1 MTKQY
6 TIEINGVV
14 QSADAIESLIKKLS
28 ELDSRLGNIK
38 GVDTSKLAKS
48 LKDIQTNID
57 KTSFEDLNKQISDVT
72 KEIDK
77 LEKST
82 KAINSNPIDKLA
94 NSLKGLPKADV
105 KVDTSQVSSAN
116 KEVDQ
121 LEKNLASI
129 AEKKLGISVSTN
141 IGGLQLEFD
150 DTNQAIG
157 ILEDKMYQLAVSG
170 KQNTAEYKALAQ
182 QIAQFRIAV
191 INTDKVVDNL
201 VSGGLDQMVRA
212 MGSISAIGSIGAGIG
227 GLFGVEEVDE
237 SIQKFAQ
244 LSLVL
249 QGVQVLQKEIQDSTS
264 ATSKAFSLLSK
275 VTDPVVNAFANITA
289 KLTGFNKLLSTS
301 ELGKYKEL
309 WEQFQQALAAVQMDP
324 DILSDFDDFKRSLAD
339 VSSEFEFL
347 GQGIEE
353 NAYLFGDL
361 QGYINAVQEAFDDGL
376 IDASQFDQAMDVIN
390 NFTANLED
398 SQKEA
403 GKLKKDLSD
412 IGLVFV
418 DMPGPITKT
427 QKALAGLG
435 TGIKAV
441 GVAFKS
447 LLKATIILGIIQ
459 LAVEAI
465 TWAIDKMVAGFKWLT
480 GMDLSEL
487 ANGFKSL
494 ENNIANTNE
503 QLSKFKKELDNLVN
517 TKAIDSQ
524 TKINEL
530 LKTYN
535 EELGKA
541 IENAKKYTDE
551 AKALEVDDATDTWWS
566 GSNISNMEEFRK
578 EYELLQKAVI
588 KGQDRFEAGAS
599 GNFLQKWWNTAG
611 DAAAD
616 YASMQQAV
624 VRDIQ
629 NQIKSLNYDNIDE
642 FIALL
647 EDPIYADALANVEEL
662 FPEEEWAKAL
672 KAIIQQIKD
681 YYAEIEQLGNDAVV
695 EQKKIQDAITA
706 NNIAAIKNRFEKE
719 RQELENNYR
728 KELED
733 AANNE
738 ELKLS
743 VERKYATLRQ
753 QLLKNQGNEVRG
765 IQNSITNNEIAAM
778 REGLDKK
785 LAEIE
790 QQRKQE
796 IDVAKDSEIL
806 VNEQIQ
812 AINKKYDAQVLDA
825 KKDFYESRVSLLVK
839 FKDQYVD
846 LALQIAQLEA
856 EYASSKVLNDAND
869 AIDALTHTGDLSAV
883 KDYYT
888 EIAKIQ
894 NEAAAKQAQINEQL
908 LSAQI
913 NSDVNDEKRRY
924 EERIDELED
933 YLKTGMIT
941 QAEYDEQIRLEVTQ
955 HNQLLTAIEQK
966 GVQDRENIQREYLQT
981 TKNNTITAY
990 NEMIREIS
998 DMDVSANIE
1007 TTGLGII
1014 DYKET
1019 KKNLEQAKAVI
1030 SDRLKAISST
1040 MDDLTKDYKA
1050 GKISFG
1056 DFKQAKKELDSLAKD
1071 TEQAA
1076 KDVDF
1081 NLKGLLS
1088 VTIES
1093 ITQLA
1098 SSYVNQLSGLWNTF
1112 NEIQMMRIE
1121 QEQEVLEAEY
1131 DMLEEQYE
1139 KQEELVKKHTDKIS
1153 DIEAELK
1160 TARGDRRA
1168 HLIEQLAMEKAAQ
1181 KAALIEEQNALKA
1194 KEENQKKQDA
1204 VEKKRRE
1211 QEKKNSIV
1219 QATIN
1224 TFTAVT
1230 NALAVQPWFVGL
1242 ALSAVAL
1249 ALGMANI
1256 AQIKKQKY
1264 AKGGL
1269 LVGKSHAMGGIPV
1282 GNTGIEVEGDEYIIN
1297 KKSTAANLP
1306 LISYINSQKRTIT
1319 KDDLNT
1325 FFDSGKANINKSFR
1339 TKFADGGQ
1347 LPNMPEPAREN
1358 TVVITDDRP
1367 IVAQIVDIVNSADSY
1382 RQIQVL
1388 SGLSGKSV

>member
-212 MGSISAIGSIGAGIG
+212 MGSISAIGAIGAGIG

-249 QGVQVLQKEIQDSTS
+249 QGVQTLQKELQDTTS
-264 ATSKAFSLLSK
+264 LTSKAYQTLVKYVDPAADAIGKFVSKISGFDWVQNTAEIGQLGKATLAFNEALLKAAEDNDFSTLEESLK
-275 VTDPVVNAFANITA
+275 NLGIEFDEVDKDIVTTA
-289 KLTGFNKLLSTS
+289 KLLGDVTGIQTRL
-301 ELGKYKEL
+301 
-309 WEQFQQALAAVQMDP
+309 QA
-324 DILSDFDDFKRSLAD
+324 
-339 VSSEFEFL
+339 
-347 GQGIEE
+347 
-353 NAYLFGDL
+353 
-361 QGYINAVQEAFDDGL
+361 AFDEGL
-376 IDASQFDQAMDVIN
+376 IDEATLNAANDALADYA
-390 NFTANLED
+390 ANLTD
-398 SQKEA
+398 SQRA
-403 GKLKKDLSD
+403 AQANLATVTSLRNQWDKLPAHLKL
-412 IGLVFV
+412 
-418 DMPGPITKT
+418 T
-427 QKALAGLG
+427 QKALSGVA

-447 LLKATIILGIIQ
+447 LLKATIILGVIQ
-459 LAVEAI
+459 MAIEAI
-465 TWAIDKMVAGFKWLT
+465 TWAIDKLVVGFKWMM
-480 GMDLSEL
+480 GMDLAEL
-487 ANGFKSL
+487 ADGFKSL
-494 ENNIANTNE
+494 ENNIANANE
-503 QLSKFKKELDNLVN
+503 QLTKFKKELDNLVD

-530 LKTYN
+530 LKIYN

-541 IENAKKYTDE
+541 IENAKKYTDD
-551 AKALEVDDATDTWWS
+551 AAALDFGDVLDTWWT
-566 GSNISNMEEFRK
+566 GSNISDMEDFRK

-588 KGQDRFEAGAS
+588 KGQDRVEAGS
-599 GNFLQKWWNTAG
+599 GGNFLKGWWHTAG

-624 VRDIQ
+624 IRDIQ
-629 NQIKSLNYDNIDE
+629 NQIKSLNTDNIDE

-647 EDPIYADALANVEEL
+647 EDPIYADALANIEEL

-796 IDVAKDSEIL
+796 IDAAKDSEIL

-883 KDYYT
+883 KEYYT

-941 QAEYDEQIRLEVTQ
+941 QAEYDEQIRLEITQ

-1056 DFKQAKKELDSLAKD
+1056 DFKQAKKELDSLAKE

-1181 KAALIEEQNALKA
+1181 KQALIEEQNALKA

-1249 ALGMANI
+1249 ALGLANI

>member
-48 LKDIQTNID
+48 LNDIKTNID
-57 KTSFEDLNKQISDVT
+57 KTSFADLNKQISDVT

-77 LEKST
+77 LEKSS
-82 KAINSNPIDKLA
+82 KAINSTAIDKLA
-94 NSLKGLPKADV
+94 NSLKGIPKTDV
-105 KVDTSQVSSAN
+105 KVDTSQISSAN
-116 KEVDQ
+116 KEVDK
-121 LEKNLASI
+121 LEQNLAGL

-212 MGSISAIGSIGAGIG
+212 MGSISAIGAIGAGIG
-227 GLFGVEEVDE
+227 GLFGVEEIDE

-249 QGVQVLQKEIQDSTS
+249 QGAQALQKEIQDSTS
-264 ATSKAFSLLSK
+264 ATSKAFSVLSK
-275 VTDPVVNAFANITA
+275 VVDPITNVLANVTA

-301 ELGKYKEL
+301 ELGRYKVL
-309 WEQFQQALAAVQMDP
+309 WEEFQQAVAETQMDP
-324 DILSDFDDFKRSLAD
+324 TILAYFEKFKKSLAGISD
-339 VSSEFEFL
+339 EFEFF
-347 GQGIEE
+347 GQGVE
-353 NAYLFGDL
+353 NQAYLLGDL
-361 QGYINAVQEAFDDGL
+361 QGYIDAVQEAFDDGL
-376 IDASQFDQAMDVIN
+376 IDKTQFDSAMGLIDKFSN
-390 NFTANLED
+390 NLTD

-403 GKLKKDLSD
+403 GRLAKELRE
-412 IGLVFV
+412 IGLVFM

-427 QKALAGLG
+427 QKCLAALSV
-435 TGIKAV
+435 GIKAV

-447 LLKATIILGIIQ
+447 LAKATIILAVIQ
-459 LAVEAI
+459 VAIEAI
-465 TWAIDKMVAGFKWLT
+465 TWAIEKMVDGFKWLT
-480 GMDLSEL
+480 GMDLAEL
-487 ANGFKSL
+487 ADGFKSL
-494 ENNIANTNE
+494 ENNIANANE
-503 QLSKFKKELDNLVN
+503 QLTKFKNELDNLVD
-517 TKAIDSQ
+517 TKAISSQ
-524 TKINEL
+524 TRINKL
-530 LKTYN
+530 LKAYN

-541 IENAKKYTDE
+541 IENAKKYTDD
-551 AKALEVDDATDTWWS
+551 AAALDFDDVGDTWWT
-566 GSNISNMEEFRK
+566 GSNISDMEDFRK

-588 KGQDRFEAGAS
+588 KGQDRVEAGS
-599 GNFLQKWWNTAG
+599 GGNFIKGWWHTAS

-629 NQIKSLNYDNIDE
+629 NQIKNLDYDNLDE
-642 FIALL
+642 FIKLL
-647 EDPIYADALANVEEL
+647 EDPIYADSLANVEEL

-672 KAIIQQIKD
+672 KATIQQIKD
-681 YYAEIEQLGNDAVV
+681 YYAEIQQLRTDAVV
-695 EQKKIQDAITA
+695 EQKKLRDAITA

-719 RQELENNYR
+719 RKELQNNYR

-738 ELKLS
+738 ALKLS
-743 VERKYATLRQ
+743 IERKYDTLRK

-765 IQNSITNNEIAAM
+765 IRNSITNNEIAAM
-778 REGLDKK
+778 RDGLDKK

-796 IDVAKDSEIL
+796 IDAAKDSEIL

-825 KKDFYESRVSLLVK
+825 KKDFYESRTSLLIK

-856 EYASSKVLNDAND
+856 ETATSKLANSAND

-883 KDYYT
+883 KEYYT
-888 EIAKIQ
+888 EIARIQ
-894 NEAAAKQAQINEQL
+894 NEAAAKQAEIDKQL
-908 LSAQI
+908 LSVQI
-913 NSDVNDEKRRY
+913 SSDINDEKRRY
-924 EERIDELED
+924 ENRLKELED
-933 YLKTGMIT
+933 YLKAGVMT
-941 QAEYDEQIRLEVTQ
+941 QEDYDEQLQLEASQ
-955 HNQLLTAIEQK
+955 HQELLTAIEQK

-981 TKNNTITAY
+981 TKNNTINAY
-990 NEMIREIS
+990 NEMISEIS
-998 DMDVSANIE
+998 DMDVSADIKTNS
-1007 TTGLGII
+1007 LGII

-1030 SDRLKAISST
+1030 SDKLAAISDT
-1040 MDDLTKDYKA
+1040 VDDLTKDYKA

-1076 KDVDF
+1076 KDVDV
-1081 NLKGLLS
+1081 NLQGLLS
-1088 VTIES
+1088 ATIVS
-1093 ITQLA
+1093 ITQVA

-1121 QEQEVLEAEY
+1121 QEQEALDAEY
-1131 DMLEEQYE
+1131 DMLEKQYD
-1139 KQEELVKKHTDKIS
+1139 KQEELVKKHIDKIA
-1153 DIEAELK
+1153 DIENELK

-1168 HLIEQLAMEKAAQ
+1168 HLIEQLAIERAAQ
-1181 KAALIEEQNALKA
+1181 QEALIEEQNALKA
-1194 KEENQKKQDA
+1194 KEANQKKQDA

-1224 TFTAVT
+1224 TFTAVS
-1230 NALAVQPWFVGL
+1230 NALAVQPWYVGL

>member
-212 MGSISAIGSIGAGIG
+212 MGSISAIGAIGAGIG

-249 QGVQVLQKEIQDSTS
+249 QGVQALQKELQDTTS
-264 ATSKAFSLLSK
+264 LTSKAYQTLVKYVDPAADAIGKFVSKISGFNWVQNTAEIGQLGKATLAFNEALLKAAEDNDFSTLEESLK
-275 VTDPVVNAFANITA
+275 NLGIEFDEVDKDIVTTA
-289 KLTGFNKLLSTS
+289 KLLGDVTGIQTRL
-301 ELGKYKEL
+301 
-309 WEQFQQALAAVQMDP
+309 QA
-324 DILSDFDDFKRSLAD
+324 
-339 VSSEFEFL
+339 
-347 GQGIEE
+347 
-353 NAYLFGDL
+353 
-361 QGYINAVQEAFDDGL
+361 AFDEGL
-376 IDASQFDQAMDVIN
+376 IDEATLNAANDALADYA
-390 NFTANLED
+390 ANLTD
-398 SQKEA
+398 SQKA
-403 GKLKKDLSD
+403 AQANLATVTSLRNQWDKL
-412 IGLVFV
+412 
-418 DMPGPITKT
+418 PGHLKLT
-427 QKALAGLG
+427 QKALSGVA

-441 GVAFKS
+441 GVAFKG
-447 LLKATIILGIIQ
+447 LLKATIILGVIQ
-459 LAVEAI
+459 MAIEAI
-465 TWAIDKMVAGFKWLT
+465 TWAIDKLVVGFKWLT

-541 IENAKKYTDE
+541 IENAKKYTDD
-551 AKALEVDDATDTWWS
+551 AKALEIDDTTNTWWS

-629 NQIKSLNYDNIDE
+629 NQIKSLNYDNLDE

-728 KELED
+728 KEIED

-796 IDVAKDSEIL
+796 IDAAKDSEIL

-883 KDYYT
+883 KEYYT

-1056 DFKQAKKELDSLAKD
+1056 DFKQAKKELDSLAKE

>member
-212 MGSISAIGSIGAGIG
+212 MGSISAIGAIGAGIG

-249 QGVQVLQKEIQDSTS
+249 QGVQALQKELQDTTS
-264 ATSKAFSLLSK
+264 LTSKAYQTLVKYVDPAADAIGKFVSKISGFDWVQNTAEIGQLGKATLAFNEALLKAAEDNDFSTLEESLK
-275 VTDPVVNAFANITA
+275 NLGIEFDEVDKDIVTTA
-289 KLTGFNKLLSTS
+289 KLLGDVTGIQTRLQAAFDEGFIDEATLNAAND
-301 ELGKYKEL
+301 
-309 WEQFQQALAAVQMDP
+309 ALADYA
-324 DILSDFDDFKRSLAD
+324 
-339 VSSEFEFL
+339 
-347 GQGIEE
+347 
-353 NAYLFGDL
+353 
-361 QGYINAVQEAFDDGL
+361 
-376 IDASQFDQAMDVIN
+376 
-390 NFTANLED
+390 ANLTD
-398 SQKEA
+398 SQRAAQANLATVNSLKA
-403 GKLKKDLSD
+403 QWSKLPAHLKL
-412 IGLVFV
+412 
-418 DMPGPITKT
+418 T
-427 QKALAGLG
+427 QKTLSGVAA
-435 TGIKAV
+435 GIKAV

-447 LLKATIILGIIQ
+447 LLKATIILGVIQ

-465 TWAIDKMVAGFKWLT
+465 TWAIDKLVVGFKWMM
-480 GMDLSEL
+480 GMDLAEL
-487 ANGFKSL
+487 ADGFKSL
-494 ENNIANTNE
+494 ENNIANANE
-503 QLSKFKKELDNLVN
+503 QLTKFKKELDNLVD

-530 LKTYN
+530 LKVYN

-541 IENAKKYTDE
+541 IENAKKYTDD
-551 AKALEVDDATDTWWS
+551 AAALDFGDVLDTWWT
-566 GSNISNMEEFRK
+566 GSNISDMEDFRK

-588 KGQDRFEAGAS
+588 KGQDRVEAGS
-599 GNFLQKWWNTAG
+599 GGNFLKGWWHTAG

-624 VRDIQ
+624 IRDIQ
-629 NQIKSLNYDNIDE
+629 NQINNLNYDNLDE

-647 EDPIYADALANVEEL
+647 EDPIYADSLANVEEL

-706 NNIAAIKNRFEKE
+706 NNIAAIRNRFEKE

-785 LAEIE
+785 LAELE

-796 IDVAKDSEIL
+796 IDAAKDSEIL

-825 KKDFYESRVSLLVK
+825 KKDFYESRISLLVK

-846 LALQIAQLEA
+846 LALQIAQLES

-883 KDYYT
+883 KEYYT

-894 NEAAAKQAQINEQL
+894 NEAAAKQAEINKQL
-908 LSAQI
+908 LSAQVQ
-913 NSDVNDEKRRY
+913 SDVNAENSRY
-924 EERIDELED
+924 NDRIKELED
-933 YLKTGMIT
+933 YLKTGVIT
-941 QAEYDEQIRLEVTQ
+941 QEEYDKQMQLETSQ
-955 HNQLLTAIEQK
+955 HQDLLTAIERK

-1019 KKNLEQAKAVI
+1019 KKNLEQAKSVI

-1056 DFKQAKKELDSLAKD
+1056 DFKQAKKELDSLAKE

-1153 DIEAELK
+1153 DIESELK

-1181 KAALIEEQNALKA
+1181 KQALIEEQNALKA

-1282 GNTGIEVEGDEYIIN
+1282 GNTGIEVEGDEYIVN

-1306 LISYINSQKRTIT
+1306 LINYINSQKRTIT

>member
-57 KTSFEDLNKQISDVT
+57 KTSFEDLNKQIADVT

-212 MGSISAIGSIGAGIG
+212 MGSISAIGAIGAGIG

-249 QGVQVLQKEIQDSTS
+249 QGVQALQKELQDTTS
-264 ATSKAFSLLSK
+264 LTSKAYQTLVKYVDPAADAIGKFVSK
-275 VTDPVVNAFANITA
+275 ISGFDWVQNTA
-289 KLTGFNKLLSTS
+289 EIGQ
-301 ELGKYKEL
+301 LGKATLAFNEAIQKSAEDNNFSAL
-309 WEQFQQALAAVQMDP
+309 EESLKALDIEFDEVDAQLVAVAKTLGDVTGIQTRLQA
-324 DILSDFDDFKRSLAD
+324 
-339 VSSEFEFL
+339 
-347 GQGIEE
+347 
-353 NAYLFGDL
+353 
-361 QGYINAVQEAFDDGL
+361 AFDEGL
-376 IDASQFDQAMDVIN
+376 IDEATLNAANDALADYA
-390 NFTANLED
+390 ANLTD
-398 SQKEA
+398 SQKA
-403 GKLKKDLSD
+403 AQANLATVTSLKAQWSKLPAHLKL
-412 IGLVFV
+412 
-418 DMPGPITKT
+418 T
-427 QKALAGLG
+427 QKTLSGVAA
-435 TGIKAV
+435 GIKAV

-447 LLKATIILGIIQ
+447 LLKATIILGVIQ
-459 LAVEAI
+459 MAIEAI
-465 TWAIDKMVAGFKWLT
+465 TWAIDKLVAGFKWMM
-480 GMDLSEL
+480 GMDLAEL
-487 ANGFKSL
+487 ADGFKSL
-494 ENNIANTNE
+494 ENNIANANE
-503 QLSKFKKELDNLVN
+503 QLTKFKKELDNLVD

-530 LKTYN
+530 LKIYN

-541 IENAKKYTDE
+541 IENAKKYTDD
-551 AKALEVDDATDTWWS
+551 AKALDFGDVLDTWWT
-566 GSNISNMEEFRK
+566 GSNISDMEDFRK

-588 KGQDRFEAGAS
+588 KGQDRVEAGS
-599 GNFLQKWWNTAG
+599 GGNFLKGWWHTAG

-624 VRDIQ
+624 IRDIQ
-629 NQIKSLNYDNIDE
+629 NQIKSLNYDNLDE

-647 EDPIYADALANVEEL
+647 EDPIYADSLANVEEL

-706 NNIAAIKNRFEKE
+706 NNIAAIRNRFEKE

-785 LAEIE
+785 LAELE

-796 IDVAKDSEIL
+796 IDAAKDSEIL

-825 KKDFYESRVSLLVK
+825 KKDFYESRISLLVK

-846 LALQIAQLEA
+846 LALQIAQLES

-883 KDYYT
+883 KEYYT

-1056 DFKQAKKELDSLAKD
+1056 DFKQAKKELDSLAKE

-1121 QEQEVLEAEY
+1121 QEQQVLEAEY

-1153 DIEAELK
+1153 DIESELK

-1282 GNTGIEVEGDEYIIN
+1282 GNTGIEVEGDEYIVN

-1306 LISYINSQKRTIT
+1306 LINYINSQKRTIT

-1347 LPNMPEPAREN
+1347 LPNIPEPAREN

>member
-249 QGVQVLQKEIQDSTS
+249 QGVQALQKELQDTTS
-264 ATSKAFSLLSK
+264 LTSKAYQTLVKYVDPAADAIGKFVSKISGFDWVQNTAEIGQLGKATLAFNEAIQKSAEDNNFSALEESLK
-275 VTDPVVNAFANITA
+275 ALDIEFDEVDKGIVTTA
-289 KLTGFNKLLSTS
+289 KLLGDVTGIQTRL
-301 ELGKYKEL
+301 
-309 WEQFQQALAAVQMDP
+309 QA
-324 DILSDFDDFKRSLAD
+324 
-339 VSSEFEFL
+339 
-347 GQGIEE
+347 
-353 NAYLFGDL
+353 
-361 QGYINAVQEAFDDGL
+361 AFDEGL
-376 IDASQFDQAMDVIN
+376 IDEATLNAANDALADYA
-390 NFTANLED
+390 ANLTD
-398 SQKEA
+398 SQKA
-403 GKLKKDLSD
+403 AQANLATVTSLKAQWAKLPAHLKL
-412 IGLVFV
+412 
-418 DMPGPITKT
+418 T
-427 QKALAGLG
+427 QKTLSGVAA
-435 TGIKAV
+435 GIKAV

-447 LLKATIILGIIQ
+447 LLKATIILGVIQ
-459 LAVEAI
+459 MAIEAI
-465 TWAIDKMVAGFKWLT
+465 TWAIDKLVVGFKWMM
-480 GMDLSEL
+480 GMDLAEL
-487 ANGFKSL
+487 ADGFKSL
-494 ENNIANTNE
+494 ENNIANANE
-503 QLSKFKKELDNLVN
+503 QLTKFKKELDNLVD

-530 LKTYN
+530 LKIYN
-535 EELGKA
+535 KELGKA
-541 IENAKKYTDE
+541 IENAKKYTDD
-551 AKALEVDDATDTWWS
+551 AAALDFGDVLDTWWT
-566 GSNISNMEEFRK
+566 GSNISDMEDFRK

-588 KGQDRFEAGAS
+588 KGQDRVEAGS
-599 GNFLQKWWNTAG
+599 GGNFLKGWWHTAG

-624 VRDIQ
+624 IRDIQ
-629 NQIKSLNYDNIDE
+629 NQIKSLNTDNIDE

-785 LAEIE
+785 LAELE

-796 IDVAKDSEIL
+796 IDAAKDSEIL

-883 KDYYT
+883 KEYYT
-888 EIAKIQ
+888 EIARIQ
-894 NEAAAKQAQINEQL
+894 NEAAAKQAKINEQL

-933 YLKTGMIT
+933 YLKTGVIT
-941 QAEYDEQIRLEVTQ
+941 QEEYDEQIRLEITQ

-1056 DFKQAKKELDSLAKD
+1056 DFKQAKKELDSLAKE

-1181 KAALIEEQNALKA
+1181 KQALIEEQNALKA

-1282 GNTGIEVEGDEYIIN
+1282 GNTGIEVEGDEYIVN

-1306 LISYINSQKRTIT
+1306 LINYINSQKRTIT

>member
-57 KTSFEDLNKQISDVT
+57 KTSFEDLNKQIADVT

-82 KAINSNPIDKLA
+82 KAVNSNSIEKLA
-94 NSLKGLPKADV
+94 NSLKGLPKTNV
-105 KVDTSQVSSAN
+105 KVDTTQVSEAN
-116 KEVDQ
+116 KEVDK

-212 MGSISAIGSIGAGIG
+212 MGSISAIGAIGAGIG

-249 QGVQVLQKEIQDSTS
+249 QGVQALQKELQDTTS
-264 ATSKAFSLLSK
+264 LTSKAYQTLVKYVDPAADVIGKFVSK
-275 VTDPVVNAFANITA
+275 ISGFDWVQHTA
-289 KLTGFNKLLSTS
+289 EIGQ
-301 ELGKYKEL
+301 LGKATLALNEAIQKSAEDNNFSAL
-309 WEQFQQALAAVQMDP
+309 EESLKALDIEFDEVDAQLVAVAKTLGDITGIQTRLQA
-324 DILSDFDDFKRSLAD
+324 
-339 VSSEFEFL
+339 
-347 GQGIEE
+347 
-353 NAYLFGDL
+353 
-361 QGYINAVQEAFDDGL
+361 AFDEGL
-376 IDASQFDQAMDVIN
+376 IDEATLNAANDALADYA
-390 NFTANLED
+390 ANLTD
-398 SQKEA
+398 SQKA
-403 GKLKKDLSD
+403 AQANLATVNSLKAQWANLPAHLKLS
-412 IGLVFV
+412 
-418 DMPGPITKT
+418 
-427 QKALAGLG
+427 QKALSGVA

-441 GVAFKS
+441 GVAFKG
-447 LLKATIILGIIQ
+447 LLKATIILGVIQ
-459 LAVEAI
+459 MAIEAI
-465 TWAIDKMVAGFKWLT
+465 TWAIDKLVVGFKWLM
-480 GMDLSEL
+480 GMDLAEL

-503 QLSKFKKELDNLVN
+503 QLAKFKKELDNLVN

-541 IENAKKYTDE
+541 IENAKKYTDD
-551 AKALEVDDATDTWWS
+551 AKALDFDDVTDTWWT
-566 GSNISNMEEFRK
+566 GSNISDMEDFRK

-588 KGQDRFEAGAS
+588 KGQDRVEAGAG
-599 GNFLQKWWNTAG
+599 GNFLKGWWHTAG

-629 NQIKSLNYDNIDE
+629 NQINSLNYDNLDE

-706 NNIAAIKNRFEKE
+706 NNIAAIRNRFEKE

-796 IDVAKDSEIL
+796 IDAAKDSEIL

-825 KKDFYESRVSLLVK
+825 KKDFYESRISLLVK

-846 LALQIAQLEA
+846 LALQIAQLES

-883 KDYYT
+883 KEYYT
-888 EIAKIQ
+888 EIARIQ

-913 NSDVNDEKRRY
+913 NSDVNDEMRRY
-924 EERIDELED
+924 EDRINELED
-933 YLKTGMIT
+933 YLKTGVIT
-941 QAEYDEQIRLEVTQ
+941 QEEYDEQIRLEVSQ
-955 HNQLLTAIEQK
+955 HNQLLTAIERK

-990 NEMIREIS
+990 NEMIREIG

-1007 TTGLGII
+1007 TNGLGII

-1019 KKNLEQAKAVI
+1019 KKNLEQAKSVI
-1030 SDRLKAISST
+1030 SDRLKAISKT
-1040 MDDLTKDYKA
+1040 VDDLTKDYKA

-1056 DFKQAKKELDSLAKD
+1056 DFKQAKKELDSLAKE

-1181 KAALIEEQNALKA
+1181 KQALIEEQNALKA

>member
-212 MGSISAIGSIGAGIG
+212 MGSISAIGAIGAGIG

-249 QGVQVLQKEIQDSTS
+249 QGVQALQKELQDTTS
-264 ATSKAFSLLSK
+264 LTSKAYQTLVKYVDPAADAIGKFVSK
-275 VTDPVVNAFANITA
+275 ISGFDWVQNTA
-289 KLTGFNKLLSTS
+289 EIGQ
-301 ELGKYKEL
+301 LGKAML
-309 WEQFQQALAAVQMDP
+309 ALDEAVLKAAKDNNFSALEESLKKLQ
-324 DILSDFDDFKRSLAD
+324 IEFDEVDKVIVA
-339 VSSEFEFL
+339 
-347 GQGIEE
+347 
-353 NAYLFGDL
+353 NAKLFGDITGIQKRL
-361 QGYINAVQEAFDDGL
+361 QASFDEGL
-376 IDASQFDQAMDVIN
+376 IDEAELKAANDALADYA
-390 NFTANLED
+390 ANLTE
-398 SQKEA
+398 SQKA
-403 GKLKKDLSD
+403 AQANFATVNSLRHQWSKLPAHLKL
-412 IGLVFV
+412 
-418 DMPGPITKT
+418 T
-427 QKALAGLG
+427 QKALSGVA

-447 LLKATIILGIIQ
+447 LLKATIILGVIQ
-459 LAVEAI
+459 MAIEAI
-465 TWAIDKMVAGFKWLT
+465 TWAIDKLVVGFKWMM
-480 GMDLSEL
+480 GMDLAEL
-487 ANGFKSL
+487 ADGFKSL
-494 ENNIANTNE
+494 ENNIANANE
-503 QLSKFKKELDNLVN
+503 QLTKFKKELDNLVD

-530 LKTYN
+530 LKAYN

-541 IENAKKYTDE
+541 IENAKKYTDD
-551 AKALEVDDATDTWWS
+551 AAALDFGDVLDTWWT
-566 GSNISNMEEFRK
+566 GSNISDMEDFRK

-588 KGQDRFEAGAS
+588 KGQDRVEAGAG
-599 GNFLQKWWNTAG
+599 GNFLKGWWHTAG

-629 NQIKSLNYDNIDE
+629 NQIKSLNYDNLDE
-642 FIALL
+642 FIKLL
-647 EDPIYADALANVEEL
+647 EDPIYADSLANVEEL

-796 IDVAKDSEIL
+796 IDAAKDSEIL

-883 KDYYT
+883 KEYYT

-941 QAEYDEQIRLEVTQ
+941 QAEYDEQIRLEVSQ

-1056 DFKQAKKELDSLAKD
+1056 DFKQAKKELDSLAKE

-1181 KAALIEEQNALKA
+1181 KQALIEEQNALKA

>member
-57 KTSFEDLNKQISDVT
+57 KTSFEDLNKQIADVT

-82 KAINSNPIDKLA
+82 KAVNSNSIEKLA
-94 NSLKGLPKADV
+94 NSLKGLPKTNV
-105 KVDTSQVSSAN
+105 KVDTTQVSEAN
-116 KEVDQ
+116 KEVDK

-212 MGSISAIGSIGAGIG
+212 MGSISAIGAIGAGIG

-249 QGVQVLQKEIQDSTS
+249 QGVQALQKELQDTTS
-264 ATSKAFSLLSK
+264 LTSKAYQTLVKYVDPAADAIGKFVSK
-275 VTDPVVNAFANITA
+275 ISGFDWVQNTA
-289 KLTGFNKLLSTS
+289 EIGQ
-301 ELGKYKEL
+301 LGKATVAFNEAIQKSAEDNN
-309 WEQFQQALAAVQMDP
+309 FSALEE
-324 DILSDFDDFKRSLAD
+324 SLKN
-339 VSSEFEFL
+339 L
-347 GQGIEE
+347 GIEFDE
-353 NAYLFGDL
+353 VDAQLVAVAKTLGDVTRIQTRL
-361 QGYINAVQEAFDDGL
+361 QAAFDEGL
-376 IDASQFDQAMDVIN
+376 IDEATLNAANDALADY
-390 NFTANLED
+390 TANLTD
-398 SQKEA
+398 SQKA
-403 GKLKKDLSD
+403 AQANLAIVTSLRNQWSKLPAHLKL
-412 IGLVFV
+412 
-418 DMPGPITKT
+418 T
-427 QKALAGLG
+427 QKTLSGVA

-447 LLKATIILGIIQ
+447 LLKATIILGVIQ
-459 LAVEAI
+459 MAIEAI
-465 TWAIDKMVAGFKWLT
+465 TWAIDKLVVGFKWMM

-541 IENAKKYTDE
+541 IENAKKYTDD
-551 AKALEVDDATDTWWS
+551 AKALDFGDVLDTWWT
-566 GSNISNMEEFRK
+566 GSNISDMEDFRK

-588 KGQDRFEAGAS
+588 KGQDRVEAGAG
-599 GNFLQKWWNTAG
+599 GNFLKGWWHTAG

-629 NQIKSLNYDNIDE
+629 NQIKSLNYDNLDE
-642 FIALL
+642 FIKLL

-695 EQKKIQDAITA
+695 EQKKIQDAITV

-785 LAEIE
+785 LAELE

-796 IDVAKDSEIL
+796 IDAAKDSEIL

-825 KKDFYESRVSLLVK
+825 KKDFYESRVSLLIK

-856 EYASSKVLNDAND
+856 EYANTKVLNDADD
-869 AIDALTHTGDLSAV
+869 AINALTHTGDLGAV
-883 KDYYT
+883 KEYYT
-888 EIAKIQ
+888 EIARLQ
-894 NEAAAKQAQINEQL
+894 NEAAAKQAEINKQL
-908 LSAQI
+908 LSAQVQ
-913 NSDVNDEKRRY
+913 SDVNAENSRY
-924 EERIDELED
+924 NDRIKELED
-933 YLKTGMIT
+933 YLKTGVIT
-941 QAEYDEQIRLEVTQ
+941 QEEYDKQMQLETSQ
-955 HNQLLTAIEQK
+955 HQDLLTAIERK

-1056 DFKQAKKELDSLAKD
+1056 DFKQAKKELDSLAKE

-1121 QEQEVLEAEY
+1121 QEQQVLEAEY

-1153 DIEAELK
+1153 DIESELK

-1181 KAALIEEQNALKA
+1181 KQALIDEQNALKA

-1249 ALGMANI
+1249 ALGLANI

-1282 GNTGIEVEGDEYIIN
+1282 GNTGIEVEGDEYIVN

>member
-212 MGSISAIGSIGAGIG
+212 MGSISAIGAIGAGIG

-249 QGVQVLQKEIQDSTS
+249 QGVQALQKELQDTTS
-264 ATSKAFSLLSK
+264 LTSKAYQTLVKYVDPAADVIGKFVSKISGFNWVQNTAEIGKLGKAVLALDEALLKAAEDNNFSTLEESLK
-275 VTDPVVNAFANITA
+275 KLDIEFDEVDKGIVTTA
-289 KLTGFNKLLSTS
+289 KLLGDVTGIQTRL
-301 ELGKYKEL
+301 
-309 WEQFQQALAAVQMDP
+309 QA
-324 DILSDFDDFKRSLAD
+324 
-339 VSSEFEFL
+339 
-347 GQGIEE
+347 
-353 NAYLFGDL
+353 
-361 QGYINAVQEAFDDGL
+361 AFDEGL
-376 IDASQFDQAMDVIN
+376 IDEATLNAANDALADY
-390 NFTANLED
+390 TANLTA
-398 SQKEA
+398 SQKA
-403 GKLKKDLSD
+403 AQANLATVTSLRNQWDKL
-412 IGLVFV
+412 
-418 DMPGPITKT
+418 PGHLKLT
-427 QKALAGLG
+427 QKVLSGVA

-447 LLKATIILGIIQ
+447 LTKATIILAVIQ
-459 LAVEAI
+459 AAIEAI
-465 TWAIDKMVAGFKWLT
+465 TWLIGLMVDGFKWMM
-480 GMDLSEL
+480 GMDLAEL
-487 ANGFKSL
+487 ADGFKSL
-494 ENNIANTNE
+494 ENNIANANE
-503 QLSKFKKELDNLVN
+503 QLSKFKKELDNLVD

-530 LKTYN
+530 LKVYN

-541 IENAKKYTDE
+541 IENAKKYTDD
-551 AKALEVDDATDTWWS
+551 AAALDFGDVLDTWWT
-566 GSNISNMEEFRK
+566 GSNISDMEDFRK

-588 KGQDRFEAGAS
+588 KGQDRVEAGAG
-599 GNFLQKWWNTAG
+599 GNFLKGWWHSAG

-629 NQIKSLNYDNIDE
+629 NQIKSLNYDNLDE
-642 FIALL
+642 FIKLL
-647 EDPIYADALANVEEL
+647 EDPIYADSLANVEEL

-695 EQKKIQDAITA
+695 EQKKIQEAITA

-796 IDVAKDSEIL
+796 IDAAKDSEIL

-883 KDYYT
+883 KEYYT

-1056 DFKQAKKELDSLAKD
+1056 DFKQAKKELDSLAKE

-1076 KDVDF
+1076 KDVDI
-1081 NLKGLLS
+1081 NLQGLLS
-1088 VTIES
+1088 ATIVS
-1093 ITQLA
+1093 ITQVA

-1153 DIEAELK
+1153 EIENELK

-1168 HLIEQLAMEKAAQ
+1168 HLIEQLAREKAAQ

-1306 LISYINSQKRTIT
+1306 LISYINSQKRTVT

>member
-212 MGSISAIGSIGAGIG
+212 MGSISAIGAIGAGIG

-249 QGVQVLQKEIQDSTS
+249 QGVQALQKELQDTTS
-264 ATSKAFSLLSK
+264 LTSKAYQTLVKYVDPAADVIGKFVSKISGFDWVQNTAEIGKLGKAVLALDEALLKAAEDNNFSTLEESLK
-275 VTDPVVNAFANITA
+275 KLDIEFDEVDKGIVTTA
-289 KLTGFNKLLSTS
+289 KLLGDVTGIQTRL
-301 ELGKYKEL
+301 
-309 WEQFQQALAAVQMDP
+309 QA
-324 DILSDFDDFKRSLAD
+324 
-339 VSSEFEFL
+339 
-347 GQGIEE
+347 
-353 NAYLFGDL
+353 
-361 QGYINAVQEAFDDGL
+361 AFDEGL
-376 IDASQFDQAMDVIN
+376 IDEATLNAANDALADY
-390 NFTANLED
+390 TANLTD
-398 SQKEA
+398 SQKA
-403 GKLKKDLSD
+403 AQANLATVTSLRNQWAKL
-412 IGLVFV
+412 
-418 DMPGPITKT
+418 PGHLKLT
-427 QKALAGLG
+427 QKVLSGVA

-447 LLKATIILGIIQ
+447 LLKATIILGVIQ
-459 LAVEAI
+459 MAIEAI
-465 TWAIDKMVAGFKWLT
+465 TWAIDKLVVGFKWMM
-480 GMDLSEL
+480 GMDLAEL
-487 ANGFKSL
+487 ADGFKSL
-494 ENNIANTNE
+494 ENNIANANE
-503 QLSKFKKELDNLVN
+503 QLTKFKKELDNLVD

-524 TKINEL
+524 TKINKL
-530 LKTYN
+530 LKAYN

-541 IENAKKYTDE
+541 IENAKKYTDD
-551 AKALEVDDATDTWWS
+551 AAALDFGDVLDTWWT
-566 GSNISNMEEFRK
+566 GSNISDMEDFRK

-588 KGQDRFEAGAS
+588 KGQDRVEAGS
-599 GNFLQKWWNTAG
+599 GGNFLKGWWHTAG

-629 NQIKSLNYDNIDE
+629 NQIKSLNYDNLDE
-642 FIALL
+642 FIKLL
-647 EDPIYADALANVEEL
+647 EDPIYADSLANVEEL

-695 EQKKIQDAITA
+695 EQKKIQEAITA

-785 LAEIE
+785 LAELE

-796 IDVAKDSEIL
+796 IDAAKDSEIL

-883 KDYYT
+883 KEYYT

-1056 DFKQAKKELDSLAKD
+1056 DFKQAKKELDSLAKE

-1088 VTIES
+1088 VTIVS
-1093 ITQLA
+1093 ITQVA

-1112 NEIQMMRIE
+1112 NEIQLMRIE

-1139 KQEELVKKHTDKIS
+1139 KQEELVIKHTDKIS

>member
-212 MGSISAIGSIGAGIG
+212 MGSISAIGAIGAGIG

-249 QGVQVLQKEIQDSTS
+249 QGVQALQKELQDTTS
-264 ATSKAFSLLSK
+264 LTSKAYQTLVKYVDPAADAIGKFVSK
-275 VTDPVVNAFANITA
+275 ISGFDWVQNTA
-289 KLTGFNKLLSTS
+289 EIGQ
-301 ELGKYKEL
+301 LGKATLALNEAIQKSAEDNNFSAL
-309 WEQFQQALAAVQMDP
+309 EESLKALDIEFDEVDAQLVAVAKTLGDVTGIQTRLQA
-324 DILSDFDDFKRSLAD
+324 
-339 VSSEFEFL
+339 
-347 GQGIEE
+347 
-353 NAYLFGDL
+353 
-361 QGYINAVQEAFDDGL
+361 AFDEGL
-376 IDASQFDQAMDVIN
+376 IDEATLNAANDALADYA
-390 NFTANLED
+390 ANLTD
-398 SQKEA
+398 SQRAAQANLATVTSLKA
-403 GKLKKDLSD
+403 QWANLPAHLKLSQRALS
-412 IGLVFV
+412 GV
-418 DMPGPITKT
+418 
-427 QKALAGLG
+427 A

-441 GVAFKS
+441 GVAFKG
-447 LLKATIILGIIQ
+447 LLKATIILGVIQ
-459 LAVEAI
+459 MAIEAI
-465 TWAIDKMVAGFKWLT
+465 TWAIDQLVVGFKWLM

-503 QLSKFKKELDNLVN
+503 QLAKFKKELDNLVN

-530 LKTYN
+530 LKIYN

-541 IENAKKYTDE
+541 IENAKKYTDD
-551 AKALEVDDATDTWWS
+551 AAALDFGDVLDTWWT
-566 GSNISNMEEFRK
+566 GSNISDMEDFRK

-588 KGQDRFEAGAS
+588 KGQDRVEAGS
-599 GNFLQKWWNTAG
+599 GGNFLKGWWHTAG

-624 VRDIQ
+624 IRDIQ
-629 NQIKSLNYDNIDE
+629 NQIKSLNYDNLDE
-642 FIALL
+642 FIKLL
-647 EDPIYADALANVEEL
+647 EDPIYADSLANVEEL

-785 LAEIE
+785 LAELE

-796 IDVAKDSEIL
+796 IDAAKDSEIL

-856 EYASSKVLNDAND
+856 EYANTKVLNDADD
-869 AIDALTHTGDLSAV
+869 AINALTHTGDLSAV
-883 KDYYT
+883 KEYYT
-888 EIAKIQ
+888 EIARLQ
-894 NEAAAKQAQINEQL
+894 NEAAAKQAEINKQL
-908 LSAQI
+908 LSAQVQ
-913 NSDVNDEKRRY
+913 SDVNAENSRY
-924 EERIDELED
+924 NDRIKELED
-933 YLKTGMIT
+933 YLKTGVIT
-941 QAEYDEQIRLEVTQ
+941 QEEYDKQMQLETSQ
-955 HNQLLTAIEQK
+955 HQDLLTAIERK

-990 NEMIREIS
+990 NEMIREIG

-1019 KKNLEQAKAVI
+1019 KKNLEQAKSVI

-1056 DFKQAKKELDSLAKD
+1056 DFKQAKKELDSLAKE

-1121 QEQEVLEAEY
+1121 QEQQVLEAEY

-1153 DIEAELK
+1153 DIESELK

-1181 KAALIEEQNALKA
+1181 KQALIDEQNALKA

-1249 ALGMANI
+1249 ALGLANI

-1282 GNTGIEVEGDEYIIN
+1282 GNTGIEVEGDEYIVN

>member
-212 MGSISAIGSIGAGIG
+212 MGSISAIGAIGAGIG

-249 QGVQVLQKEIQDSTS
+249 QGVQALQKELQDTTS
-264 ATSKAFSLLSK
+264 LTSKAYQTLVKYVDPAADAIGKFVSKISGFDWVQNTAEIGQLGKAMLALDEAMIKAAKDNNFSALEESLK
-275 VTDPVVNAFANITA
+275 ALDIEFDEVDKGIVTTA
-289 KLTGFNKLLSTS
+289 KLLGDVTGIQTRL
-301 ELGKYKEL
+301 
-309 WEQFQQALAAVQMDP
+309 QA
-324 DILSDFDDFKRSLAD
+324 
-339 VSSEFEFL
+339 
-347 GQGIEE
+347 
-353 NAYLFGDL
+353 
-361 QGYINAVQEAFDDGL
+361 AFDEGL
-376 IDASQFDQAMDVIN
+376 IDEATLNAANDALADY
-390 NFTANLED
+390 TANLTA
-398 SQKEA
+398 SQKA
-403 GKLKKDLSD
+403 AQANFATATSLRNQWSKLPAHLKL
-412 IGLVFV
+412 
-418 DMPGPITKT
+418 T
-427 QKALAGLG
+427 QKALSGVA

-447 LLKATIILGIIQ
+447 LLKATIILGVIQ
-459 LAVEAI
+459 MAIEAI
-465 TWAIDKMVAGFKWLT
+465 TWAIDKLVVGFKWMM
-480 GMDLSEL
+480 GMDLAEL
-487 ANGFKSL
+487 ADGFKSL
-494 ENNIANTNE
+494 ENNIANANE
-503 QLSKFKKELDNLVN
+503 QLTKFKKELDNLVD

-530 LKTYN
+530 LKIYN

-541 IENAKKYTDE
+541 IENAKKYTDD
-551 AKALEVDDATDTWWS
+551 AAALDFDDVLDTWWT
-566 GSNISNMEEFRK
+566 GSNISDMEDFRK

-588 KGQDRFEAGAS
+588 KGQDRVEAGS
-599 GNFLQKWWNTAG
+599 GGNFLKGWWHTAG

-624 VRDIQ
+624 IRDIQ
-629 NQIKSLNYDNIDE
+629 NQIKSLNYDNLDE
-642 FIALL
+642 FIKLL
-647 EDPIYADALANVEEL
+647 EDPIYADSLANVEEL

-796 IDVAKDSEIL
+796 IDAAKDSEIL

-883 KDYYT
+883 KEYYT

-941 QAEYDEQIRLEVTQ
+941 QAEYDEQIRLEITQ

-1056 DFKQAKKELDSLAKD
+1056 DFKQAKKELDSLAKE

-1153 DIEAELK
+1153 DIESELK

-1181 KAALIEEQNALKA
+1181 KQALIEEQNALKA

>member
-57 KTSFEDLNKQISDVT
+57 KTSFEDLNKQIADVT

-82 KAINSNPIDKLA
+82 KAINSDPINKLA
-94 NSLKGLPKADV
+94 NSLKGLPKTNV
-105 KVDTSQVSSAN
+105 KVDTTQVSEAS
-116 KEVDQ
+116 KEVDK

-157 ILEDKMYQLAVSG
+157 ILEDKMYQLAVAG

-212 MGSISAIGSIGAGIG
+212 MGSISAIGAIGAGIG

-249 QGVQVLQKEIQDSTS
+249 QGVQTLQKELQDTTS
-264 ATSKAFSLLSK
+264 LTSKAYQTLVK
-275 VTDPVVNAFANITA
+275 YVDPVSDAIGKFVSKISGFDWVQNTAEIGQLGKATLAFNEALLKAAEDNDFSTLEESLKNLGIEFDEVDKDIVTTA
-289 KLTGFNKLLSTS
+289 KLLGDVTGIQTRLK
-301 ELGKYKEL
+301 
-309 WEQFQQALAAVQMDP
+309 A
-324 DILSDFDDFKRSLAD
+324 
-339 VSSEFEFL
+339 
-347 GQGIEE
+347 
-353 NAYLFGDL
+353 
-361 QGYINAVQEAFDDGL
+361 AFDEGL
-376 IDASQFDQAMDVIN
+376 IDEATLNAANDALADYA
-390 NFTANLED
+390 ANLTE
-398 SQKEA
+398 SQKA
-403 GKLKKDLSD
+403 AQANLATVNSLKAQWASLPAHLK
-412 IGLVFV
+412 F
-418 DMPGPITKT
+418 T
-427 QKALAGLG
+427 QKALSGVA

-447 LLKATIILGIIQ
+447 LLKATIILGLIQ

-503 QLSKFKKELDNLVN
+503 QLAKFKKELDNLVN

-551 AKALEVDDATDTWWS
+551 AKALEIDNTTDTWWS
-566 GSNISNMEEFRK
+566 GSNIKNMEDFRK

-588 KGQDRFEAGAS
+588 KEQDRFEAGAK
-599 GNFLQKWWNTAG
+599 GNFLQRWWNTAG

-695 EQKKIQDAITA
+695 EQKKIQEAITA
-706 NNIAAIKNRFEKE
+706 NNIAAIRNRFEKE

-753 QLLKNQGNEVRG
+753 QMLRNQGNEVRG

-785 LAEIE
+785 LAELE

-796 IDVAKDSEIL
+796 IDAAKDSEIL
-806 VNEQIQ
+806 VNEQII

-825 KKDFYESRVSLLVK
+825 KKDFYESRVSLLIK

-856 EYASSKVLNDAND
+856 EYASTKVLNDADD
-869 AIDALTHTGDLSAV
+869 AINTLTHTGDLSAV
-883 KDYYT
+883 KEYYT
-888 EIAKIQ
+888 EIARLQ

-913 NSDVNDEKRRY
+913 TSDVNAENSRY
-924 EERIDELED
+924 NDRIKELED
-933 YLKTGMIT
+933 YLKTGVIT
-941 QAEYDEQIRLEVTQ
+941 QEEYDEQIRLEVSQ
-955 HNQLLTAIEQK
+955 HNQLLTAIERK

-1007 TTGLGII
+1007 TNGLGII
-1014 DYKET
+1014 DYKAT
-1019 KKNLEQAKAVI
+1019 KKNLEQAKSVI
-1030 SDRLKAISST
+1030 SDRLKAISAT
-1040 MDDLTKDYKA
+1040 VNDLTKDYKS

-1056 DFKQAKKELDSLAKD
+1056 DFKQAKKELDSLARE

-1088 VTIES
+1088 VTITS

-1121 QEQEVLEAEY
+1121 QEQQVLEAEY

-1181 KAALIEEQNALKA
+1181 KQALIDEQNALKA

-1249 ALGMANI
+1249 ALGLANI

-1282 GNTGIEVEGDEYIIN
+1282 GNTGIEVEGDEYIVN

-1347 LPNMPEPAREN
+1347 LPNMPEPTREN

>member
-57 KTSFEDLNKQISDVT
+57 KTSFEDLNKQIADVT

-82 KAINSNPIDKLA
+82 KAINSDPINKLA
-94 NSLKGLPKADV
+94 NNLKGLPKTDV
-105 KVDTSQVSSAN
+105 KVDTTQVSKAN
-116 KEVDQ
+116 KEVDK
-121 LEKNLASI
+121 LEQNLASI
-129 AEKKLGISVSTN
+129 AEKKLGINVSTN

-212 MGSISAIGSIGAGIG
+212 MGSISAIGAIGAGIG

-249 QGVQVLQKEIQDSTS
+249 QGVQALQKELQDTTS
-264 ATSKAFSLLSK
+264 LTSKAYEKLIKYVNPAADAIGKFVSKISGFDWVQHTAEIGQLGKATLAFNEALLKAAEDNDFSTLEESLK
-275 VTDPVVNAFANITA
+275 NLGIEFDEVDKDIVTTA
-289 KLTGFNKLLSTS
+289 KLLGDVTGIQTRLK
-301 ELGKYKEL
+301 
-309 WEQFQQALAAVQMDP
+309 A
-324 DILSDFDDFKRSLAD
+324 
-339 VSSEFEFL
+339 
-347 GQGIEE
+347 
-353 NAYLFGDL
+353 
-361 QGYINAVQEAFDDGL
+361 AFDEGL
-376 IDASQFDQAMDVIN
+376 IDEATLNAANDALADYA
-390 NFTANLED
+390 ANLTD
-398 SQKEA
+398 SQKA
-403 GKLKKDLSD
+403 AQANLATVNSLKAQWASLPAHLK
-412 IGLVFV
+412 F
-418 DMPGPITKT
+418 T
-427 QKALAGLG
+427 QKALSGVA

-447 LLKATIILGIIQ
+447 LLKATIILGLIQ
-459 LAVEAI
+459 MAIEAI

-503 QLSKFKKELDNLVN
+503 QLAKFKKELDNLVN

-551 AKALEVDDATDTWWS
+551 AKALEIDNTTDTWWS
-566 GSNISNMEEFRK
+566 GSNIKNMEDFRK

-588 KGQDRFEAGAS
+588 KEQDRFEAGAK
-599 GNFLQKWWNTAG
+599 GNFLQRWWNTAG

-624 VRDIQ
+624 IRDIQ
-629 NQIKSLNYDNIDE
+629 HQINSLNYDNVDE

-695 EQKKIQDAITA
+695 EQKKIQEAITA
-706 NNIAAIKNRFEKE
+706 NNIAAIRNRFEKE

-753 QLLKNQGNEVRG
+753 QMLRNQGNEVRG

-785 LAEIE
+785 LAELE

-796 IDVAKDSEIL
+796 IDAAKDSEIL
-806 VNEQIQ
+806 VNEQII

-825 KKDFYESRVSLLVK
+825 KKDFYESRVSLLIK

-856 EYASSKVLNDAND
+856 EYASTKVLNDADD
-869 AIDALTHTGDLSAV
+869 AINALTHTGDLSAV
-883 KDYYT
+883 KEYYT
-888 EIAKIQ
+888 EIARLQ

-913 NSDVNDEKRRY
+913 TSDVNAENSRY
-924 EERIDELED
+924 NDRIKELED
-933 YLKTGMIT
+933 YLKTGVIT
-941 QAEYDEQIRLEVTQ
+941 QEEYDEQIRLEVSQ
-955 HNQLLTAIEQK
+955 HNQLLTAIERK

-990 NEMIREIS
+990 NEMIRELG

-1007 TTGLGII
+1007 TNGLGII

-1019 KKNLEQAKAVI
+1019 KKNLERAKSVI
-1030 SDRLKAISST
+1030 SERLKAISAT
-1040 MDDLTKDYKA
+1040 VNDLTKDYKS

-1056 DFKQAKKELDSLAKD
+1056 DFKQAKKELDSLARE

-1088 VTIES
+1088 VTITS

-1121 QEQEVLEAEY
+1121 QEQQVLEAEY

-1181 KAALIEEQNALKA
+1181 KQALIEEQNALKA

-1249 ALGMANI
+1249 ALGLANI

-1282 GNTGIEVEGDEYIIN
+1282 GNTGIEVEGNEYIIN

>member
-212 MGSISAIGSIGAGIG
+212 MGSISAIGAIGAGIG

-249 QGVQVLQKEIQDSTS
+249 QGVQTLQKEIQDSTS
-264 ATSKAFSLLSK
+264 LTSKAYQTLVKYVNPAADAIGKFVSKITGFDWAQTASEIGKLGEASLAANEAIAKAATDNNFSALEESLK
-275 VTDPVVNAFANITA
+275 NLGIEFDEVDKDIVTTA
-289 KLTGFNKLLSTS
+289 KLLGDVTGIQTRL
-301 ELGKYKEL
+301 
-309 WEQFQQALAAVQMDP
+309 QA
-324 DILSDFDDFKRSLAD
+324 
-339 VSSEFEFL
+339 
-347 GQGIEE
+347 
-353 NAYLFGDL
+353 
-361 QGYINAVQEAFDDGL
+361 AFDEGL
-376 IDASQFDQAMDVIN
+376 IDEATLNAANDALADYA
-390 NFTANLED
+390 ANLTD
-398 SQKEA
+398 SQKA
-403 GKLKKDLSD
+403 AKANLDIVNSLNHQWDHLPPRLSS
-412 IGLVFV
+412 
-418 DMPGPITKT
+418 TY
-427 QKALAGLG
+427 KALAKVS

-447 LLKATIILGIIQ
+447 LAKATIIFAVIQ
-459 LAVEAI
+459 MAIEAI

-541 IENAKKYTDE
+541 IENAKKYTDD
-551 AKALEVDDATDTWWS
+551 AKALEIDDTTNTWWS

-629 NQIKSLNYDNIDE
+629 NQIKSLNYDNLDE
-642 FIALL
+642 FIKLL
-647 EDPIYADALANVEEL
+647 EDPIYADSLANVEEL

-695 EQKKIQDAITA
+695 EQKKIQEAITA

-785 LAEIE
+785 LAELE

-796 IDVAKDSEIL
+796 IDAAKDSEIL

-883 KDYYT
+883 KEYYT

-933 YLKTGMIT
+933 YLKTGVIT

-1056 DFKQAKKELDSLAKD
+1056 DFKQAKKELDSLAKE

-1153 DIEAELK
+1153 DIESELK